1 MTDLERLERIDGL
14 PGVEVLSPTV
24 RDILRHLCAGNEPCR
39 SFGFVV
45 EWCEAR
51 GDCCYGV
58 VCPGC
63 SVQYVVDEEELAE
76 LRRWTDTEGN
86 ALVCG
91 VRWE

>member
-1 MTDLERLERIDGL
+1 MTDLQRLDVSAL
-14 PGVEVLSPTV
+14 PGADILSPTV
-24 RDILRHLCAGNEPCR
+24 REILHHLCAGPDPCR

-45 EWCEAR
+45 EWCETR

-63 SVQYVVDEEELAE
+63 SLQFVVDDDELAE
-76 LRRWTDTEGN
+76 LRRWTDAEGN

-91 VRWE
+91 VRSE